1 MFPNIEISVKF
12 DREDNRSHRSA
23 QGIIPGYRLSSR
35 AEKRELQNARLKRLR
50 LIRIAPL
57 GTVLFGQT
65 T

>member
-12 DREDNRSHRSA
+12 DREDNRSH
-23 QGIIPGYRLSSR
+23 PGYRLSSR